1 MIRQATRA
9 LSPPSRFGSPG
20 FSSTVMGLGGGSSL
34 NKRRRR
40 VIAQRRLL
48 AVIPLQMPPKR
59 RARCAFLLT
68 MVEMGASRDIAFLCL
83 PRPRPPAAPP
93 PRARAAREDD
103 APVEAEVTKSFRS
116 VVRAT
121 APPTA
126 SEGRQVYQVLIIYT
140 EAISCECPLL
150 MRRGF
155 CPSNAVIHE

>member
-1 MIRQATRA
+1 MTNGRTEEPLPAAAGRTTDGTRIKLGSLCSFFLYQTGIITCDPSGDQA

-83 PRPRPPAAPP
+83 PHPRPPAAPP
-93 PRARAAREDD
+93 PRARA
-103 APVEAEVTKSFRS
+103 
-116 VVRAT
+116 
-121 APPTA
+121 
-126 SEGRQVYQVLIIYT
+126 
-140 EAISCECPLL
+140 PLVKTTH
-150 MRRGF
+150 
-155 CPSNAVIHE
+155 PSKRK